1 MDGVR
6 LFIEDNVLLLRR
18 ITQASSILAVMSLLL
33 SGQVGVNFD
42 SGSFTFFGNRIW
54 PHEIA
59 LVLLGLA
66 LPFVLLAGVALAL
79 GRVFCGWACPQTA
92 LCELASA
99 TQRWAAGR
107 WSRGGL
113 RRIAAVFGAAG
124 LALSVALAGGFT
136 VVGLFLSPEVILGV
150 FHGQFSTSL
159 LKGITVAS
167 FLILVDVVLL
177 RHTFCEWM
185 CIVGWWQRLFSGRG
199 ALRVAFSVDRAR
211 ECTNCTDCK
220 KACFMRLD
228 PRRRELPGTCLNCGK
243 CIAACRLQMASA
255 SADGLIGFRLGGRP
269 GAKGTRANWWTPA
282 AVARMVGFMMLL
294 LSITSLFSWSVMAR
308 DPVQIRVRQA
318 QGSAVELVGDQ
329 AKGSYV
335 IDVYSTTET
344 SQLLRLSQSGLPE
357 DGVVIT
363 PNPVVAAPHEH
374 TRASLTFR
382 VHPRKLHPGRNVF
395 EVTAVNGS
403 GHSVS
408 DRVVFGLPIVS
419 PSDAQHGLATRDSS
433 DGQDPVTGQA
443 SSADLGYPA
452 GVDDPASPMRDT
464 ISISIAEGS
473 R

>member
-1 MDGVR
+1 MDSVK

-42 SGSFTFFGNRIW
+42 TGSFTFFGSRIW

-66 LPFVLLAGVALAL
+66 LPFVLLAGVSLAL

-99 TQRWAAGR
+99 TQRWVTGR
-107 WSRGGL
+107 WSQGGL
-113 RRIAAVFGAAG
+113 RRVVAASGAAG

-136 VVGLFLSPEVILGV
+136 IVGLFLTPEVILGV

-185 CIVGWWQRLFSGRG
+185 CIVGWWQRLFASRG

-255 SADGLIGFRLGGRP
+255 SADGLIGFGFGGRP
-269 GAKGTRANWWTPA
+269 GANRTRVKWWTPA
-282 AVARMVGFMMLL
+282 TVARTAGFVMLL
-294 LSITSLFSWSVMAR
+294 LGVTSLFSWSVIAR

-318 QGSAVELVGDQ
+318 HRSAVELVGDQ

-335 IDVYSTTET
+335 IDIYSTTET
-344 SQLLRLSQSGLPE
+344 SQLLRLSQSGLPQ
-357 DGVVIT
+357 DGVAIT
-363 PNPVVAAPHEH
+363 PNPVLAAPREH

-395 EVTAVNGS
+395 EVTVVNGS

-419 PSDAQHGLATRDSS
+419 PSDAQHSLATQDSS
-433 DGQDPVTGQA
+433 DGQDSVTGQA
-443 SSADLGYPA
+443 SSGELGYPT
-452 GVDDPASPMRDT
+452 GVDDPASSTRD
-464 ISISIAEGS
+464 IISIAEGS